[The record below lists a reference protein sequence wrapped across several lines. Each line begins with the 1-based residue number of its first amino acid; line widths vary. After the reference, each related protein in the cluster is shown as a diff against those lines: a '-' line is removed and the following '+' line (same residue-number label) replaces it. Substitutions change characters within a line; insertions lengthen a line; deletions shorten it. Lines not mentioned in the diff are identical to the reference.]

1 VSITVEKFKGADE
14 VVAITTGGGL
24 HGGDCVLHVFDSVAG
39 LPCSAE
45 SWIIQLGNGPMWERP
60 VAPDYQAFR
69 DHFEKPQNFPA
80 PNDVWVITT
89 SYEPWN
95 VILGSLI
102 FCWPTTVVCGLL
114 YHVFRGE
121 KRDWVLHI
129 SLYIAIWLSASVGVC
144 VVLWVIVGGWGP
156 LAFDCFAVLGFI
168 GGISSGLVTFRKAT
182 PNKTLDNPIQ
192 PPS

>member
-1 VSITVEKFKGADE
+1 MKWLRLLLAVGCMGAI
-14 VVAITTGGGL
+14 A
-24 HGGDCVLHVFDSVAG
+24 FSM
-39 LPCSAE
+39 CSTPWRACLVQQNRE
-45 SWIIQLGNGPMWERP
+45 WKSEWIIQLGNGPMWERP